1 MKKRKKIGLL
11 VVSILFVSSCHN
23 KGESATK
30 NSSIQNAIEDMEK
43 QGELP
48 ILDRS
53 HDIKGNED
61 PNGVRH
67 DINVWINQQPYDDKG
82 LKALTQVAKALQM
95 DITSH
100 LLDMDKVTAKK
111 TAKALSDEEGRAVN
125 CIWNV
130 FGEKASQHIHKLEQF
145 TMNTKERLAAYG
157 QALKVSNGEILDDV
171 TGDTCEK

>member
-1 MKKRKKIGLL
+1 VKKRKKIGLL

-23 KGESATK
+23 KGESVTK
-30 NSSIQNAIEDMEK
+30 NSSIQNAIEGMEK

-53 HDIKGNED
+53 HDVKGNED
-61 PNGVRH
+61 QNGVRH
-67 DINVWINQQPYDDKG
+67 DINVWIHKQPYDDKG

-100 LLDMDKVTAKK
+100 LSDMDKVTAKK
-111 TAKALSDEEGRAVN
+111 TAKALSDEEERAVH

-130 FGEKASQHIHKLEQF
+130 FGEKSGEYIHKLEQF
-145 TMNTKERLAAYG
+145 TVNTKERLSAYS
-157 QALKVSNGEILDDV
+157 QYAHSLNGEILDGA